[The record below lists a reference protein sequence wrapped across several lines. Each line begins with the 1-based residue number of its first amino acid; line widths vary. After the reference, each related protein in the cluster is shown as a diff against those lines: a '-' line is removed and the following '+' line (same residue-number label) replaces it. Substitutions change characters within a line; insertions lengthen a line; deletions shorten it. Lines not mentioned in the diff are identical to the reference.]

1 MGFQG
6 LRDNCSTRHLLLTSV
21 TALCE
26 VTFRHFPPKSSI
38 HSGSRQQANT
48 ELPSKRNAEE
58 TKVPTVDLFLRLT
71 GGRQPTAL
79 NSGKE
84 GGTKT
89 SPSSG
94 RSENV
99 NTLSPIGT
107 VPVAR
112 GSICGVSVRS
122 RGQQETV
129 ACAQQVRRRTPRA
142 SLHYYPEPSRALH
155 SRYRRK
161 SRKSGALPALPPARA
176 ALGLQAGSAKAAGAG
191 PGCVAPRVG
200 QSH

>member
-107 VPVAR
+107 VPCCTR
-112 GSICGVSVRS
+112 FHLWSQR
-122 RGQQETV
+122 QE
-129 ACAQQVRRRTPRA
+129 
-142 SLHYYPEPSRALH
+142 
-155 SRYRRK
+155 
-161 SRKSGALPALPPARA
+161 SGPARDR
-176 ALGLQAGSAKAAGAG
+176 GLCPAGKKANP
-191 PGCVAPRVG
+191 PGLSPLL
-200 QSH
+200 S